1 MTGINK
7 RFILGTSIALFLAAS
22 PAWAQSAAE
31 PLSKSEVAAIG
42 HLVVKAAH
50 FSAQEP
56 RLVRYEV
63 TSPKTYRAPPRAS
76 RIPNQPDAA
85 AHLEERNRRLELLVG
100 ELLKANQELRFKMAS
115 LERPAT
121 QACAPFIAVSSR

>member
-1 MTGINK
+1 MHAVEN
-7 RFILGTSIALFLAAS
+7 
-22 PAWAQSAAE
+22 Q
-31 PLSKSEVAAIG
+31 
-42 HLVVKAAH
+42 
-50 FSAQEP
+50 
-56 RLVRYEV
+56 
-63 TSPKTYRAPPRAS
+63 PRAS
-76 RIPNQPDAA
+76 RIPDQPDAA